1 MYRYISRT
9 KIFRFEMRA
18 VLLLVPVISAFVL
31 TDMNKLNAVIENTER
46 ISNEMKEIESDRHIL
61 LEQVRLTV
69 KVLPKLSDENLAVVN
84 KILHRLDDEY
94 NIISN

>member
-1 MYRYISRT
+1 MQSI
-9 KIFRFEMRA
+9 
-18 VLLLVPVISAFVL
+18 LLFLPFISAFVL

-46 ISNEMKEIESDRHIL
+46 ISNEMKEIESDRDAL
-61 LEQVRLTV
+61 LEQVRLTI

>member
-1 MYRYISRT
+1 
-9 KIFRFEMRA
+9 MRA
-18 VLLLVPVISAFVL
+18 KFIFLPFISAFVL
-31 TDMNKLNAVIENTER
+31 TDMNKLNAVIEDAER
-46 ISNEMKEIESDRHIL
+46 ISNEMKEIENDRDIL

>member
-1 MYRYISRT
+1 MGRLEISCLG
-9 KIFRFEMRA
+9 KRFGMRA
-18 VLLLVPVISAFVL
+18 VLLLVPFISAFVL

-69 KVLPKLSDENLAVVN
+69 KVLPKLTDENLAVVN

-94 NIISN
+94 NIDSQ

>member
-1 MYRYISRT
+1 MQSI
-9 KIFRFEMRA
+9 
-18 VLLLVPVISAFVL
+18 LLFLPFISAFVL

-46 ISNEMKEIESDRHIL
+46 ISNEMKEIESDRDAL
-61 LEQVRLTV
+61 LEQVRLTI

-94 NIISN
+94 NLGSN